1 MGYKLFCWLLLK
13 ECRAANSSSWS
24 SVNGDVPSGPVI
36 PLHQSSG
43 WAISANNLREVGAIW
58 MIALACGELGGNCSS
73 SWIMKSLSELWL
85 SLMMTVGIDVWN
97 GWACCKY
104 YVVALAWDAS
114 REMIVLAYGADRM
127 FNLPHRGLSRQAM
140 YGQQLMMRGWYCV
153 SVALKVESRG
163 CLIQCHIGD
172 NHDGV
177 NAFGLSMNEY

>member
-1 MGYKLFCWLLLK
+1 MYHPVLLSRSTNLQVEQSALIIFGKWAQVGWLRWPVVSWVGIVAARGWWNPSVSCGYHSWWRWASMCEVDGLVANIMLLL
-13 ECRAANSSSWS
+13 
-24 SVNGDVPSGPVI
+24 
-36 PLHQSSG
+36 
-43 WAISANNLREVGAIW
+43 
-58 MIALACGELGGNCSS
+58 
-73 SWIMKSLSELWL
+73 
-85 SLMMTVGIDVWN
+85 
-97 GWACCKY
+97 
-104 YVVALAWDAS
+104 S